1 MKILQKNYNE
11 ESGEGYF
18 LEVDVHY
25 LEKLH
30 KLPNDLPFLPERKKI
45 EKVEKLVPSLHEK
58 NEYFIHIRNLK
69 QSLNHG
75 LVFKKSSQID

>member
-11 ESGEGYF
+11 ESNEGYF

-30 KLPNDLPFLPERKKI
+30 KLPNDLPFLSARKKI
-45 EKVEKLVPSLHEK
+45 EKVEKLVPSLHEE

-69 QSLNHG
+69 
-75 LVFKKSSQID
+75 